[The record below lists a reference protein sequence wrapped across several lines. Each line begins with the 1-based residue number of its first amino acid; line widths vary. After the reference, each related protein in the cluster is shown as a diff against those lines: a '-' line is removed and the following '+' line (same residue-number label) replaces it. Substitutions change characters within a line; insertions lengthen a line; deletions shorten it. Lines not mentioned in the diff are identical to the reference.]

1 MTASNTL
8 IAITRPV
15 SPSIT
20 ECELTHLQR
29 DPIDVALAEQQHAAY
44 ETLMG
49 LLGAKVVRVEAAPDF
64 PDAVFVEDCAV
75 VVNEVAVITRP
86 GTRSRLGEVG
96 GVAQCLAHYRD
107 CVMMEEP
114 ATLDGGDVVIAG
126 EAVYVGRSGRTNDA
140 GIEQLR
146 EAVSRFGYTVTPVE
160 FGGALHLKSVCTAID
175 GGTLLLDPR
184 RVDVTQFR
192 ELEYLAVPPDEWP
205 ATNVISV
212 NGTVVMASGNP
223 RTKELLTSTG
233 RQVRTVDI
241 SEFSKAEGA
250 VSCKSILL
258 RVQDVGAQGVGRGG
272 H

>member
-1 MTASNTL
+1 
-8 IAITRPV
+8 
-15 SPSIT
+15 
-20 ECELTHLQR
+20 
-29 DPIDVALAEQQHAAY
+29 
-44 ETLMG
+44 
-49 LLGAKVVRVEAAPDF
+49 
-64 PDAVFVEDCAV
+64 
-75 VVNEVAVITRP
+75 
-86 GTRSRLGEVG
+86 
-96 GVAQCLAHYRD
+96 
-107 CVMMEEP
+107 MEEP